1 MKEWYRK
8 LNIPMRTAVLS
19 LVALLIVLVITSFL
33 FFIGYSE
40 IPLGILLGGG
50 VGIISY
56 ALLGLVNNKGDKKP
70 IASIVL
76 MIVRFLIVMG
86 VLVLVGY
93 LYYVE
98 QIHLFNIFAVTG
110 GYLLTVVCLF
120 IAIRKEGK

>member
-56 ALLGLVNNKGDKKP
+56 ALLGLVNNNGSKKP

-110 GYLLTVVCLF
+110 GYLLTVMCLF